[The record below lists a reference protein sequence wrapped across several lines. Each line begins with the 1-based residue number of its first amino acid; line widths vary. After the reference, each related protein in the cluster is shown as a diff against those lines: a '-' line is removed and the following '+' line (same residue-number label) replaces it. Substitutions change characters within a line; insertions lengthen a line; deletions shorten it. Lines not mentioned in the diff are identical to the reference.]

1 VGLFGGSRA
10 GPLGS
15 VWAVLGLSWWLWV
28 SFWLSGGSRAGSL
41 GCVWAIL
48 GLYWW
53 LWVSFWGLLGSSW
66 APLCLLGCLLAL
78 FVDLYRVDL
87 GILWL
92 HLAGIGCCWLLL
104 IACGLFLGRFL
115 LVLS

>member
-1 VGLFGGSRA
+1 MGLFGGSRA

-28 SFWLSGGSRAGSL
+28 SFW
-41 GCVWAIL
+41 
-48 GLYWW
+48 
-53 LWVSFWGLLGSSW
+53 GLLGSSW
-66 APLCLLGCLLAL
+66 APLGRLGCLLAL
-78 FVDLYRVDL
+78 LVDLYRAVL

-92 HLAGIGCCWLLL
+92 HLAGLGCFWLLL
-104 IACGLFLGRFL
+104 IACGLLLGRSL